1 MTTKVING
9 KKMVE
14 VPFTVQFNVCVEE
27 HEYLKYVTS
36 GILDGAM
43 AQAGKET
50 LLDSIKPVME
60 KSNEGWTYMMLE
72 VANAN

>member
-14 VPFTVQFNVCVEE
+14 VPFTVTFNVCVEE

-36 GILDGAM
+36 GIPEGAM

-50 LLDSIKPVME
+50 LLDSIKPVLQ
-60 KSNEGWTYMMLE
+60 KSNENWSYMLIE
-72 VANAN
+72 VA

>member
-14 VPFTVQFNVCVEE
+14 VPFTVTFNVCVEE

-36 GILDGAM
+36 GIPIEAM
-43 AQAGKET
+43 EQAGKET
-50 LLDSIKPVME
+50 LLDSIKPVMQ
-60 KSNEGWTYMMLE
+60 KSNENWTYMMIE
-72 VANAN
+72 VA

>member
-14 VPFTVQFNVCVEE
+14 VPFTVTFNVCVEE

-36 GILDGAM
+36 GIVEGAM

-50 LLDSIKPVME
+50 LLDSIKPVLQ
-60 KSNEGWTYMMLE
+60 KSNENWSYMLIE
-72 VANAN
+72 VA